1 MANNLF
7 RSNAA
12 TVDGGA
18 QLILL
23 EYTAPVPLKAYINQ
37 VSIDLNP
44 ASDFPYIVFNWYIDG
59 QLIPELSRINSQITQ
74 SYYPLALGYRVS
86 RWIAV
91 QGTAFGE
98 PTFQGALAL
107 SGGGTTAPATITDR
121 ITGGTLV
128 ALAHH
133 RFAGRWSWS
142 AGAGVAVTRDS
153 ESGSITVNG
162 VTHTVPAA
170 VTTRVSPAVSASISY
185 ALTRRWSVGASYV
198 EITSVGSRGQQYTA
212 GPLGLATL
220 TGTYRF

>member
-1 MANNLF
+1 MMRQTIGIGMVGLIVSGVAVASPWSLSVGLGSAIAADA
-7 RSNAA
+7 RSGARAEIA
-12 TVDGGA
+12 TVRTACGCAVAGGGPTHA
-18 QLILL
+18 GYGL
-23 EYTAPVPLKAYINQ
+23 
-37 VSIDLNP
+37 
-44 ASDFPYIVFNWYIDG
+44 
-59 QLIPELSRINSQITQ
+59 
-74 SYYPLALGYRVS
+74 LALGYRVS

-98 PTFQGALAL
+98 PTFQGALSL

-121 ITGGTLV
+121 ITGGTLL

-133 RFAGRWSWS
+133 RFAGSWAWA

-198 EITSVGSRGQQYTA
+198 EITSVGRQGQQYTA
-212 GPLGLATL
+212 GPLGLASV
-220 TGTYRF
+220 TGTYTF